1 MASAQSPEDSEL
13 AHIVDVSAPVHCA
26 GAVEVFQTCDFAGQ
40 AKRFE
45 KKEGMT
51 VVPLKGGDKKMQT
64 VTLVLID
71 AQIAGEDTFQTRC
84 RTSFFSGFRAGCFI
98 LGMDSGL

>member
-1 MASAQSPEDSEL
+1 MIFCIQEQGREK
-13 AHIVDVSAPVHCA
+13 
-26 GAVEVFQTCDFAGQ
+26 EMQTVT
-40 AKRFE
+40 R
-45 KKEGMT
+45 EGE
-51 VVPLKGGDKKMQT
+51 DKKMQT

-98 LGMDSGL
+98 SGMDSGL